1 MNTFQAQLHQ
11 NPYLP
16 EGESNVNAIVSVTCS
31 GAEPGEDKPAGQTG
45 ATLVLGLLIDCSGSM
60 GEYRK
65 LQSAKAALNQIIDL
79 LPESALFFIIA
90 GNSYAEVIHKCSSAS
105 GRNKAIAKAAVHEL
119 DSSGGTTISKWLLEA
134 LTEFPA
140 SGSYTRQAILLTD
153 GDNQENEKELLKAV
167 EQCQGKFQCEAR
179 GVGTDWKPQ
188 QLRKIADGL
197 LGTADIIAQ
206 PGQIAADFQNILE
219 SAVGKHVA
227 EAVIRLWTPVG
238 AETVFVKQVSPTII
252 DLTQLGIPSPQNA
265 LVKDYPTGAWGNE
278 TRDFHIAIRVKP
290 GSVGQKMLAA
300 RASLVTTLDEGAETV
315 VTEAKILAIWSS
327 DEAQSAIINPEV
339 AHYTG
344 QGELAQAIQEGLAA
358 RQAGNEEEA
367 TVKLG
372 KAAKLAA
379 ETGNEATT
387 KLLRNVVDIV
397 DAGEGTV
404 KLRRNVSTEDVM
416 TLDTR
421 STKTTKLR
429 PNP

>member
-11 NPYLP
+11 NAYLP
-16 EGESNVNAIVSVTCS
+16 EGESNINAIVSVTCS
-31 GAEPGEDKPAGQTG
+31 GGEGSEDKPAAQTG
-45 ATLVLGLLIDCSGSM
+45 ASLALGLLIDCSGSM
-60 GEYRK
+60 GENRK

-90 GNSYAEVIHKCSSAS
+90 GNSYAEVIHACSPAS
-105 GRNKAIAKAAVHEL
+105 EGNKSKAKAAVRQL
-119 DSSGGTTISKWLLEA
+119 DSSGGTTISKWLHEA
-134 LTEFPA
+134 LTEFPK
-140 SGSYTRQAILLTD
+140 GSNYTRQAILLTD
-153 GDNQENEKELLKAV
+153 GDNQESENELLKAV
-167 EQCQGKFQCEAR
+167 EECHGKFQCEAR

-206 PGQIAADFQNILE
+206 PAEIAADFQNILE
-219 SAVGKHVA
+219 NAVGKQVA

-238 AETVFVKQVSPTII
+238 SGTLFVKQVSPSII
-252 DLTQLGIPSPQNA
+252 DLTKLGVPQPQNA

-290 GSVGQKMLAA
+290 GSIGQKMLAG
-300 RASLVTTLDEGAETV
+300 RASLLTRENGTETV

-327 DEAQSAIINPEV
+327 DEAQSAIINPQV

-387 KLLRNVVDIV
+387 KLLRKVVDIV
-397 DAGEGTV
+397 DAQEGTV
-404 KLRRNVSTEDVM
+404 KLRHNVSTEDVM

-421 STKTTKLR
+421 STKTTKMR

>member
-11 NPYLP
+11 NAYLP

-31 GAEPGEDKPAGQTG
+31 GVEGREDKPAAQTG
-45 ATLVLGLLIDCSGSM
+45 ASLALGLLIDCSGSM
-60 GEYRK
+60 GENRK
-65 LQSAKAALNQIIDL
+65 MQSAKAALNQIIDL

-90 GNSYAEVIHKCSSAS
+90 GNSYAEVIHACSPAS
-105 GRNKAIAKAAVHEL
+105 EGNKSKAKAAVRQL
-119 DSSGGTTISKWLLEA
+119 NSSGGTTISKWLREA
-134 LTEFPA
+134 LTAFPE
-140 SGSYTRQAILLTD
+140 GSNYTRQAILLTD
-153 GDNQENEKELLKAV
+153 GDNRESENELLKAV
-167 EQCQGKFQCEAR
+167 EECHGKFQCEAR

-188 QLRKIADGL
+188 QLREIADGL

-206 PGQIAADFQNILE
+206 PAEIAADFQNILE
-219 SAVGKHVA
+219 NAVGKQVA
-227 EAVIRLWTPVG
+227 EAVIRLWTPVCSG
-238 AETVFVKQVSPTII
+238 TLFVKQVSPSII
-252 DLTQLGIPSPQNA
+252 DLTKLGVPQPQNA

-278 TRDFHIAIRVKP
+278 TRDFHISIRVKP
-290 GSVGQKMLAA
+290 GSIGQKMLAG
-300 RASLVTTLDEGAETV
+300 RASLVTRENGTETV

-327 DEAQSAIINPEV
+327 DEAQSAIINPQV

-387 KLLRNVVDIV
+387 KLLRKVVDIV
-397 DAGEGTV
+397 DAQEGTV
-404 KLRRNVSTEDVM
+404 KLRPNVSTEDVM

-421 STKTTKLR
+421 STKTTKMR

>member
-1 MNTFQAQLHQ
+1 
-11 NPYLP
+11 
-16 EGESNVNAIVSVTCS
+16 
-31 GAEPGEDKPAGQTG
+31 
-45 ATLVLGLLIDCSGSM
+45 M
-60 GEYRK
+60 GEHHK
-65 LQSAKAALNQIIDL
+65 MQSAKTALNQIIDL

-90 GNSYAEVIHKCSSAS
+90 GNSYAEVIHPCGLAS
-105 GRNKAIAKAAVHEL
+105 KNNKEVAKAAVRQL
-119 DSSGGTTISKWLLEA
+119 DSSGGTTISKWLREA

-140 SGSYTRQAILLTD
+140 GSNYTRQAILLTD
-153 GDNQENEKELLKAV
+153 GDNQEHENELLSAV
-167 EQCQGKFQCEAR
+167 AACQGKFQCEAR

-206 PGQIAADFQNILE
+206 PAQIATDFQNILQN
-219 SAVGKHVA
+219 AVGKQVA
-227 EAVIRLWTPVG
+227 DASIRLWSPVG
-238 AETVFVKQVSPTII
+238 SQTLFVKQVSPSII
-252 DLTQLGIPSPQNA
+252 DLTNLGKPQPQNP
-265 LVKDYPTGAWGNE
+265 LIKDYPTGAWGNE
-278 TRDFHIAIRVKP
+278 TRDFHISIRVKP
-290 GSVGQKMLAA
+290 GAVGQKMLAG
-300 RASLVTTLDEGAETV
+300 RASLVTTQNGAETV

-358 RQAGNEEEA
+358 RQAGNEEVA

-397 DAGEGTV
+397 DAQEGTV

-429 PNP
+429 PTP

>member
-16 EGESNVNAIVSVTCS
+16 EGESNINAILSVTCS
-31 GAEPGEDKPAGQTG
+31 GGEFSGDRPAGQTG
-45 ATLVLGLLIDCSGSM
+45 TSLALGLLIDCSGSM

-90 GNSYAEVIHKCSSAS
+90 GNSYAETIHPCTPAS
-105 GRNKAIAKAAVHEL
+105 LKNKNIAKAAVREL
-119 DSSGGTTISKWLLEA
+119 NSSGGTTISKWLLAA
-134 LTEFPA
+134 LNEFPG
-140 SGSYTRQAILLTD
+140 GSNTTRQAILLTD
-153 GDNQENEKELLKAV
+153 GDNQEGERELLTAV
-167 EQCQGKFQCEAR
+167 EQCQGRFQCEAR

-206 PGQIAADFQNILE
+206 PAQIAADFQNILE
-219 SAVGKHVA
+219 NAVGKHVA

-238 AETVFVKQVSPTII
+238 SETLFVKQVSPSII
-252 DLTQLGIPSPQNA
+252 DLTKLGTPNPQNA
-265 LVKDYPTGAWGNE
+265 LIKDYPTGAWGNE
-278 TRDFHIAIRVKP
+278 TRDFHIAVRVKP
-290 GSVGQKMLAA
+290 GSVGQKMLAG
-300 RASLVTTLDEGAETV
+300 RASLVITQDGAETV
-315 VTEAKILAIWSS
+315 VIEAKILAIWSS

-397 DAGEGTV
+397 DVQEGTV
-404 KLRRNVSTEDVM
+404 NLRRNVSTEDVM

>member
-1 MNTFQAQLHQ
+1 M
-11 NPYLP
+11 
-16 EGESNVNAIVSVTCS
+16 
-31 GAEPGEDKPAGQTG
+31 
-45 ATLVLGLLIDCSGSM
+45 
-60 GEYRK
+60 
-65 LQSAKAALNQIIDL
+65 
-79 LPESALFFIIA
+79 
-90 GNSYAEVIHKCSSAS
+90 
-105 GRNKAIAKAAVHEL
+105 
-119 DSSGGTTISKWLLEA
+119 DSSGGTTISKWLHEA
-134 LTEFPA
+134 LTEFPK
-140 SGSYTRQAILLTD
+140 GSNYTRQAILLTD
-153 GDNQENEKELLKAV
+153 GDNQESENELLKAV
-167 EQCQGKFQCEAR
+167 EECHGKFQCEAR

-206 PGQIAADFQNILE
+206 PAEIAADFQNILE
-219 SAVGKHVA
+219 NAVGKQVA
-227 EAVIRLWTPVG
+227 EAVIRLWTPAG
-238 AETVFVKQVSPTII
+238 SGTLFVKQVSPSII
-252 DLTQLGIPSPQNA
+252 DLTKLGVPQPQNA

-290 GSVGQKMLAA
+290 GSIGQKMLAG
-300 RASLVTTLDEGAETV
+300 RASLVTRENGTETV

-327 DEAQSAIINPEV
+327 DEAQSAIINPQV

-387 KLLRNVVDIV
+387 KLLRKVVDIV
-397 DAGEGTV
+397 DAQEGTV
-404 KLRRNVSTEDVM
+404 KLRHNVSTEDVM

-421 STKTTKLR
+421 STKTTKMR

>member
-11 NPYLP
+11 NAYLP
-16 EGESNVNAIVSVTCS
+16 EGESNINAIVSVTCS
-31 GAEPGEDKPAGQTG
+31 GVEGSEDKPAAQAG
-45 ATLVLGLLIDCSGSM
+45 AGLALGLLIDCSGSM
-60 GEYRK
+60 GENRK
-65 LQSAKAALNQIIDL
+65 MQSAKAALNQIIDL
-79 LPESALFFIIA
+79 LPESTLFFIIA
-90 GNSYAEVIHKCSSAS
+90 GNSYAEVIHACSPAS
-105 GRNKAIAKAAVHEL
+105 EGNKSKAKAAVRQL
-119 DSSGGTTISKWLLEA
+119 NSSGGTTISKWLREA

-140 SGSYTRQAILLTD
+140 GSNYTRQAILLTD
-153 GDNQENEKELLKAV
+153 GDNQESENELLKAV
-167 EQCQGKFQCEAR
+167 EQCHGKFQCEAR

-206 PGQIAADFQNILE
+206 PAEIAADFQNILE
-219 SAVGKHVA
+219 NAVGKQVA
-227 EAVIRLWTPVG
+227 EAVIRLWTPAG
-238 AETVFVKQVSPTII
+238 SATLFVKQVSPSII
-252 DLTQLGIPSPQNA
+252 DLTKLGVPQPQNA

-290 GSVGQKMLAA
+290 GSIGQKMLAG
-300 RASLVTTLDEGAETV
+300 RASLVTRENGTETV

-327 DEAQSAIINPEV
+327 DEAQSAIINPQV

-358 RQAGNEEEA
+358 RQAGNEEAA

-387 KLLRNVVDIV
+387 KLLRKVVDIV
-397 DAGEGTV
+397 DAQEGTV

-421 STKTTKLR
+421 STKTTKMR